1 MADVECPNC
10 KHRYNLIEASPAH
23 TGSGWSAPFK
33 KQEMRVNRFGDG
45 KSSTVT
51 QSVRSM
57 PISSA
62 RSFESHFSTP
72 FAIALAT
79 GGLILVGGWALGLYL
94 KDAIGI
100 GIVSTVG
107 VWLWQVVD
115 DRTLLRVREVF
126 QNEDLDGD
134 GYVGEPPPK
143 SLHIEITE
151 ERKSGT
157 WTGYFDSPIEEPV
170 LGQFAR
176 ACLAGRPTGE
186 RNWTGAGRPF
196 SVGEYVAFRDEL
208 LQHGLVR
215 WRNEQHRKQGFMLT
229 ARGRAV
235 FKELAAIPSPPPQDM
250 TGT

>member
-1 MADVECPNC
+1 MRDEV
-10 KHRYNLIEASPAH
+10 
-23 TGSGWSAPFK
+23 GWGVPFK

-57 PISSA
+57 PTSSA

-94 KDAIGI
+94 KDAIGV

-107 VWLWQVVD
+107 VWLWQVFD

-134 GYVGEPPPK
+134 GYVGEPPQK
-143 SLHIEITE
+143 SLRIEIAE
-151 ERKSGT
+151 QHKSGA
-157 WTGYFDSPIEEPV
+157 WVGFFESPIEEPV

-176 ACLAGRPTGE
+176 AVLAGRPTGE
-186 RNWTGAGRPF
+186 RKWTGAGQPF

-215 WRNEQHRKQGFMLT
+215 WKNEQHHRQGFKLT

-235 FKELAAIPSPPPQDM
+235 FKQLAAIPATTPPELLR
-250 TGT
+250 